1 MSADESAVERAA
13 AQEPNADEAPQAR
26 ERAEP
31 NADEAAIDARRED
44 ACAHEAEMASLRDAA
59 RQMGVDKLRDGSW
72 FRRIVVSHVKKHHA
86 TIAPDHWDRLYPGL
100 DADQR
105 AHRQILS
112 VARKAAA
119 TGVLA
124 SAGASTGELLSL
136 VTEGLAAPIGVPAA
150 AVSMGLEAGYTA
162 LLQIDLVCDLASI
175 YGVPFDA
182 DDAGE
187 VATLFGLALEVDVKK
202 SPRKTGEDEH
212 EAPTGLTAKLMD
224 MEGGDIGTRIGRKLL
239 EDSVLKN
246 IVPIVGLAISA
257 RWNYVA
263 TQKVAAT
270 AKKYIRYRRALRQ
283 TLAHLRLENVS
294 DPAVLIEGAWL
305 LATVDGEAGHEE
317 VMAIALIMDGLTQE
331 QRKAVVLDRTLGD
344 DDERWFEELARVPP
358 EMHDALLD
366 VLYLVAATDKELQP
380 SEKRF
385 LKRVGKAIGREV
397 ELPRVERICSHLED
411 GDEPPDFLRRAS

>member
-1 MSADESAVERAA
+1 MSGDEIAVEQAGA
-13 AQEPNADEAPQAR
+13 EEATT
-26 ERAEP
+26 E
-31 NADEAAIDARRED
+31 ARRDD
-44 ACAHEAEMASLRDAA
+44 ACAREAEMATLRDAA

-72 FRRIVVSHVKKHHA
+72 FRRIVVTHVKKHHA
-86 TIAPDHWDRLYPGL
+86 TIGPDHWDRLYPGL
-100 DADQR
+100 DVEQR
-105 AHRQILS
+105 AHRQILT

-136 VTEGLAAPIGVPAA
+136 VTDGLAAPVGVPAA
-150 AVSMGLEAGYTA
+150 ALSMALEAGYTA

-175 YGVPFDA
+175 YGVAFDA
-182 DDAGE
+182 DDVGE

-202 SPRKTGEDEH
+202 PARKAEEDQG
-212 EAPTGLTAKLMD
+212 EAPRGLTAKLMD
-224 MEGGDIGTRIGRKLL
+224 LEGGDIGTRIGRKLL
-239 EDSVLKN
+239 EDSVVKN

-270 AKKYIRYRRALRQ
+270 AKKYIRYRRALKQ
-283 TLAHLRLENVS
+283 TLSHLRLERVS

-317 VMAIALIMDGLTQE
+317 VMAIALIADALTEE
-331 QRKAVVLDRTLGD
+331 QRKTVALERTLGD
-344 DDERWFEELARVPP
+344 DEERWFEELARVPAD
-358 EMHDALLD
+358 MHNALLD
-366 VLYLVAATDKELQP
+366 VLYLVAATDKELQL

-385 LKRVGKAIGREV
+385 LKRVGKAIGRQV
-397 ELPRVERICSHLED
+397 ELPRVEQICSHLED
-411 GDEPPDFLRRAS
+411 GDEPPDFLRCASS